1 MVLRTI
7 LFFTFSE
14 LFKKTISV
22 SYLTLPE
29 DKLNRIAKKFKENFF
44 KIPNFKPIQVCCLHA
59 FYGIFSGNFSN
70 LTRKFCT
77 FFLSVVLWRFFF
89 QNVLQSIENSNK
101 KRVLLDPIKIR
112 TFEDISEEDRKYL
125 EATFDVDQTDFGQI
139 SVDMSVDNFRPQ
151 VMLRAVLPTGE
162 VEGNFEFE
170 KFWI

>member
-1 MVLRTI
+1 LSLLLTINSFRSTYLRKVSLIMVLRTV

-59 FYGIFSGNFSN
+59 FYGIFSVHFSN

-77 FFLSVVLWRFFF
+77 FFLSVVLLRFSF
-89 QNVLQSIENSNK
+89 QNIFTEHRKFQQKTSPVRPDKNSNF
-101 KRVLLDPIKIR
+101 RR
-112 TFEDISEEDRKYL
+112 H
-125 EATFDVDQTDFGQI
+125 FGG
-139 SVDMSVDNFRPQ
+139 R
-151 VMLRAVLPTGE
+151 
-162 VEGNFEFE
+162 
-170 KFWI
+170 